1 MKSIMLLCVLAS
13 LLFGSCAYQR
23 RETEVVIP
31 AHDQVVRDEIPAE
44 TASFRSTMVSAV
56 REDWMVEV
64 VGHKLKTHH
73 PVIEPV
79 SANRTKANQ

>member
-44 TASFRSTMVSAV
+44 SGRKIPVV
-56 REDWMVEV
+56 R
-64 VGHKLKTHH
+64 TYN
-73 PVIEPV
+73 P
-79 SANRTKANQ
+79 